1 MTRDPNSPLK
11 DQAER
16 DAIANDLETTIL
28 VEAAAGTGKTT
39 SMVARMVRLLGEG
52 RCKVGTLAAVTFT
65 RKATAELRDRFRM
78 QLEREL
84 KDAEGERRDRLD
96 DALNHV
102 EQCFIGTIHSF
113 CARLLRER
121 PIEAKVDVAF
131 EELDEDEEYRLR
143 CAAWDEH
150 VAELHAADAPILA
163 LLDELGIGPAELRAA
178 YLDFA
183 QYPDVEEWPLP
194 IAAFD
199 DALADEARRELRA
212 YAAHMESFPGISKA
226 PPGNDTLIPFFC
238 DLPRRLRHTRL
249 AENRQLMGILQD
261 MTSLSVVQRNWPGGK
276 TQGKVEQVRLREFVG
291 RYVTPLVEQW
301 CQNRYGSILDLLDGA
316 VRRYD
321 AMRADRRVL
330 SYQDLLMKAA
340 GLLRG
345 PVNVRRYFR
354 RRFTHLLVDEFQDT
368 DPIQAEVML
377 LLTADDH
384 GQQDWRACRPAPGA
398 LFVVGDPKQAIYRFR
413 RADIVTYNEVR
424 RIIDAC
430 GRIVRLTTN
439 FRSSTGLIKWFN
451 TVSATLFPTEPTDYS
466 PADSPMQ
473 PPVDAAQGD
482 DETAV
487 VLLDVPDDVGR
498 RSDVN
503 RFEANAVARLI
514 RDWVDRRLHEPGDF
528 LILTRVRGPLVEY
541 ARALQAFGL
550 PVEVTGGAAV
560 NELSEVALLH
570 TVLAAVVEPDNPV
583 ALVGALRSELFGVSD
598 TTLYRF
604 KKTGGVFNIFR
615 ADDHDGGDG
624 LLLIDKARQRL
635 KLYAGWLAQLQP
647 VAAVE
652 RIAGHLGLFARAASG
667 TDGRD
672 RAGGLCKAIELLRD
686 ASREYWT
693 AADLVRYLW
702 SLVDPDLQIRE
713 RHDGASLI
721 PHDNAPVRVMNL
733 HQAKGLEAP
742 VVFLLDGTGRLPDN
756 VDLCVERGAG
766 VVRGYLQ
773 LRTQSKGGRGRG
785 RVLAEPRDWLSKEQQ
800 EHRFQDAENDR
811 LLYVAATRAGKRLVI
826 SSPVKQPRWEKLIAC
841 VPDKDVIRKL
851 PVVAAPVVATRTLP
865 VDAPRLFADRIGE
878 RWAARCA
885 PTYDV
890 KQVKSLTVTGSKA
903 VGHPGEHGTEWGTVL
918 HLLLEAA
925 MTGPAG
931 DLLPLAVS
939 ALPEHGLDPADA
951 RAAVAVVRS
960 VMRSDLWR
968 RAQAGK
974 PCLAEVPIQFIQPE
988 AAALPTIVRGVIDLV
1003 FREPAGW
1010 VIVDYKTDDRE
1021 GQAVEHLVEHYGGQ
1035 VRLYA
1040 EAWTGIT
1047 GEPVVETGL
1056 YFVRTGRY
1064 RIFADAPAV
1073 P

>member
-1 MTRDPNSPLK
+1 MTRSPNNPLP

-16 DAIANDLETTIL
+16 DDIANLLDTTML

-39 SMVARMVRLLGEG
+39 SMVARMVRLLAEDK
-52 RCKVGTLAAVTFT
+52 CKVGTLAAVTFT

-78 QLEREL
+78 QLEREM
-84 KDAEGERRDRLD
+84 KDADGERRDRLD

-121 PIEAKVDVAF
+121 PIEATVDVAF

-150 VAELHAADAPILA
+150 IAELHAADAPILA
-163 LLDELGIGPAELRAA
+163 RLDELGIGPAELRAA

-183 QYPDVEEWPLP
+183 QYPDVDEWPVPL
-194 IAAFD
+194 AAFD
-199 DALADEARRELRA
+199 DALTDEARRELGA
-212 YAAHMESFPGISKA
+212 YATHMQSLAPGLPAS
-226 PPGNDTLIPFFC
+226 PGNDTLMPFFG

-249 AENRQLMGILQD
+249 AETRQLMGILQD
-261 MTSLSVVQRNWPGGK
+261 MTSLSVVQKNWPGGK
-276 TQGKVEQVRLREFVG
+276 TQGKAERDRLRDFVD
-291 RYVTPLVEQW
+291 RYATPLVEQW
-301 CQNRYGSILDLLDGA
+301 CQSRYGTILDLLQGA

-321 AMRADRRVL
+321 AMRTDRRVL

-345 PVNVRRYFR
+345 PANVRRYFR

-424 RIIDAC
+424 RIIETC
-430 GRIVRLTTN
+430 GRIVGLTTN
-439 FRSSTGLIKWFN
+439 FRSTRNLITWFN
-451 TVSATLFPTEPTDYS
+451 SVSTTLFPTEPTDYS

-473 PPVDAAQGD
+473 PPGDAAPGD
-482 DETAV
+482 DEAAV
-487 VLLDVPDDVGR
+487 VMLDVPDGIGR
-498 RSDVN
+498 RPDVN
-503 RFEANAVARLI
+503 RFEANAVARLV
-514 RDWVDRRLHEPGDF
+514 RDWVDRGLHEPGDF

-541 ARALQAFGL
+541 ARALQEFGL

-598 TTLYRF
+598 TALYRF
-604 KKTGGVFNIFR
+604 KKAGGVFNIFL
-615 ADDHDGGDG
+615 ADDHDDRDG
-624 LLLIDKARQRL
+624 LLPIDEARQRL

-652 RIAGHLGLFARAASG
+652 RIAGHLGLFARAASAA
-667 TDGRD
+667 DGRE
-672 RAGGLCKAIELLRD
+672 RAGGLCKAIELLRA

-721 PHDNAPVRVMNL
+721 PHAEAAVRVMNL

-742 VVFLLDGTGRLPDN
+742 VVFLVDGTGKLPGN

-773 LRTQSKGGRGRG
+773 LRTQSKGRWGRG
-785 RVLAEPRDWLSKEQQ
+785 RVLAEPQDWESKEEQ
-800 EHRFQDAENDR
+800 EHKFQDAEDDR
-811 LLYVAATRAGKRLVI
+811 LLYVAATRAGTRLVI
-826 SSPVKQPRWEKLIAC
+826 SSPLKQPRWEKLIAR
-841 VPDKDVIRKL
+841 VPEEDVI
-851 PVVAAPVVATRTLP
+851 PEIPTVTPPVVATRTLP
-865 VDAPRLFADRIGE
+865 ADAPRLFAERIGE
-878 RWAARCA
+878 RWTERCA

-890 KQVKSLTVTGSKA
+890 NQVKALTVKGSKA
-903 VGHPGEHGTEWGTVL
+903 AGHPGEHGTEWGTVL

-925 MTGPAG
+925 MNGPAG
-931 DLLPLAVS
+931 DLLPLAAS
-939 ALPEHGLDPADA
+939 ALPEHGLDPAEA
-951 RAAVAVVRS
+951 SVAVAVVRS
-960 VMRSDLWR
+960 VMRSDVWR
-968 RAQAGK
+968 RAQACET
-974 PCLAEVPIQFIQPE
+974 CLVEVPIQFLLEGTIPV
-988 AAALPTIVRGVIDLV
+988 IVRGVIDLV

-1021 GQAVEHLVEHYGGQ
+1021 GEPVELLVEHYAEQ

-1040 EAWTGIT
+1040 EAWTGVT

-1056 YFVRTGRY
+1056 YFVRTDRY
-1064 RIFADAPAV
+1064 RVV
-1073 P
+1073 PSVP